1 MHPALFVLLG
11 LVAGAMGGLFGI
23 GGGIVIVP
31 ALVLAAGFSQQMAQ
45 GTSMVALLAPVG
57 IFGLLNYYRNDNADL
72 FRGGLIALGFLAGA
86 YFGSKLALSLDEALM
101 RRLFSILLM
110 VVGAY
115 MFFRK

>member
-1 MHPALFVLLG
+1 MFFILLG
-11 LVAGAMGGLFGI
+11 LVAGTMGGLFGI
-23 GGGIVIVP
+23 GGGIIIVP

-57 IFGLLNYYRNDNADL
+57 IFGLMNYYKDHSADL
-72 FRGGLIALGFLAGA
+72 YRGALIALGFLAGA

-101 RRLFSILLM
+101 RRMFASLLV
-110 VVGAY
+110 VVGLY